1 MIPLLEKNGVPVRG
15 PVHGKRQAER
25 RAAGTVNPVAGTT
38 SVVAAGGGHAD
49 AVVP

>member
-1 MIPLLEKNGVPVRG
+1 MTPFGDEARFRDRG
-15 PVHGKRQAER
+15 SVHGKRQAER

-38 SVVAAGGGHAD
+38 SVLEAGGGHAD